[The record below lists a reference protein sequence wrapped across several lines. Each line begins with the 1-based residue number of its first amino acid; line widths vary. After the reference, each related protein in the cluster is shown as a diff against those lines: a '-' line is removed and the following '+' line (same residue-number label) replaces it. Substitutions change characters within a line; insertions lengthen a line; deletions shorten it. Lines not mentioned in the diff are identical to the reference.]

1 MDPRPAFAD
10 CLGRTGPLPLTLVS
24 SDLISRDR
32 TLILGV
38 LNITP
43 DSFSDGGLYSD
54 PDTALRQAHQMA
66 EDGVHVFDIGG
77 ESTRPATFGDH
88 SPLPPAEEIAR
99 ILPVIMRLASELPQI
114 PISVD
119 TYKAEVAR
127 AALDAGASIIN
138 DISGLT
144 FDPQMAP
151 LAGELGVPVIVMHL
165 LGSPRNIPLNPV
177 YADVISDIKAFF
189 DRQIAYALSCG
200 VRRDQIW
207 LDPGIG
213 FGKTVQHNLEIL
225 RRLSE
230 FQTYD
235 LPVVVGASRK
245 RFLGYILGTDDPNDR
260 KEGTAATVALS
271 IAAGAAAVRVHDV
284 KEMAR
289 VAKVTDA
296 IVHGWAGVTYA

>member
-1 MDPRPAFAD
+1 
-10 CLGRTGPLPLTLVS
+10 LT
-24 SDLISRDR
+24 LISRDR

-43 DSFSDGGLYSD
+43 DSFSDDGLYSD
-54 PDTALRQAHQMA
+54 PDAALWQAHQMA
-66 EDGVHVFDIGG
+66 EDGVHVFDVGG

-99 ILPVIMRLASELPQI
+99 ILPVIKRLASELPYI

-127 AALDAGASIIN
+127 AALDAGAAIIN
-138 DISGLT
+138 DISGLAY
-144 FDPQMAP
+144 DPGMAS
-151 LAGELGVPVIVMHL
+151 LAAERGVPVIVMHL
-165 LGSPRNIPLNPV
+165 LGSPRNIPLNPI
-177 YADVISDIKAFF
+177 YADVIADIKAFF

-200 VRRDQIW
+200 VRRDQLW

-213 FGKTVQHNLEIL
+213 FGKTAQHNLEIL

-235 LPVVVGASRK
+235 LPIVVGASRK
-245 RFLGYILGTDDPNDR
+245 RFLGHILGTDDPNDR
-260 KEGTAATVALS
+260 KDGTAATVALS

-284 KEMAR
+284 REMAR
-289 VAKVTDA
+289 VAKVSDA
-296 IVHGWAGVTYA
+296 IVRGWSAT